1 MLTILNR
8 LSTIAL
14 FAATLMLNLS
24 AAQAQTNQ
32 VIIGYS
38 GTGLTTDLR
47 KIIDREHIW
56 EKYNLSV
63 KSVYFNSGS
72 LMSQAMIGGSITA
85 SDSDVPAV
93 MGLSVAGI
101 LDAKLVAVSINRL
114 EHYFIVRK
122 SITKAEDLKGKR
134 IAVSRLGS
142 ASDVVTRMV
151 LRQSKID
158 PEKDTTFLQAGN
170 TPTRIAALSTGNVDA
185 ALVAP
190 DNVHKIIATGCCRIF
205 ADLSELPMD
214 YARFGLVVPTA
225 SIKTQRDLIRRLL
238 MAFTEGIYVYKTK
251 PKLGMAVI
259 EEGGVKDPVI
269 VKELYDRIAKS
280 LREFPVPE
288 ESGVQGALD
297 SLTHPNAKTTKPA
310 SIMDASLM
318 EEIRK
323 SGFIDKLY
331 GRPPRNEK

>member
-1 MLTILNR
+1 
-8 LSTIAL
+8 
-14 FAATLMLNLS
+14 MLNLS

-72 LMSQAMIGGSITA
+72 LMSQAMIGSSITA

-93 MGLSVAGI
+93 MGLTVAGI
-101 LDAKLVAVSINRL
+101 LDAKLIAVSINRL
-114 EHYFIVRK
+114 EHYFVVRK
-122 SITKAEDLKGKR
+122 NIVKAEDFKGKR

-151 LRQSKID
+151 LRQWKID
-158 PEKDTTFLQAGN
+158 PEKDVIFLQAGN
-170 TPTRIAALSTGNVDA
+170 TPTRITALSTGNVDA

-190 DNVHKIIATGCCRIF
+190 DNVHKVIATGCCRIF

-214 YARFGLVVPTA
+214 YARFGLVAPTA
-225 SIKTQRDLIRRLL
+225 LIKSQRDLVRRLL

-251 PKLGMAVI
+251 PKLGMKVI
-259 EEGGVKDPVI
+259 EEGGVKDPLI
-269 VKELYDRIAKS
+269 VKELYERIAKS
-280 LREFPVPE
+280 LREYPVPE
-288 ESGVQGALD
+288 TKGVQGALD
-297 SLTHPNAKTTKPA
+297 SLTHPNARTTQP
-310 SIMDASLM
+310 ASLM
-318 EEIRK
+318 DTSIMEEIKK

-331 GRPPRNEK
+331 GRAS